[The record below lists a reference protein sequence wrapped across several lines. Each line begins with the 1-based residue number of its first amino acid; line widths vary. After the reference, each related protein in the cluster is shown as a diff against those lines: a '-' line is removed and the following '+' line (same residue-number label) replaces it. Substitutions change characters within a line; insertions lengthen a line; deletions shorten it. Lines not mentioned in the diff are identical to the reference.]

1 MVERP
6 GRYRNGIVPHIYVDG
21 ASNGIDFYKRA
32 FGARGT
38 VPDRSSRRQDPTCRD
53 FDLWLRDH
61 DWDPDN
67 NLYGEPNTLGRCT
80 AGLHIFTDNNEAL
93 LGRAVEAGAERI
105 QAPTDMFYGASSASA
120 RDPFGHVWVLL
131 TWKEDLTPAEME
143 RLGKK
148 ALSVR

>member
-6 GRYRNGIVPHIYVDG
+6 GRFRNGIVPHIHVDG

-32 FGARGT
+32 FAAVELFRIAH
-38 VPDRSSRRQDPTCRD
+38 PDGKILHAEISISGSVIMIGG
-53 FDLWLRDH
+53 
-61 DWDPDN
+61 PDN
-67 NLYGEPNTLGRCT
+67 KLYGEPNTLGRCT